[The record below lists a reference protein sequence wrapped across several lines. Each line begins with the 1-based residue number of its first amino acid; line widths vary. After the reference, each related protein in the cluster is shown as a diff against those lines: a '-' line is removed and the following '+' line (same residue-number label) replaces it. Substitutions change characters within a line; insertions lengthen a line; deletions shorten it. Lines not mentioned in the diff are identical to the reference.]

1 MVRGNGG
8 IAGTNYKRSMK
19 AFIST
24 VNIGI
29 WFEKSVF
36 NSLFVNSL
44 FLLNWRG
51 RGGARFPVLQMVG
64 KQSTCIFFL

>member
-19 AFIST
+19 AFVST

-44 FLLNWRG
+44 FLLNWRD
-51 RGGARFPVLQMVG
+51 RKSVV
-64 KQSTCIFFL
+64 